1 MSGND
6 GISEEVP
13 VADLADASGRSSEVG
28 EAELARDSGG
38 YGEAA
43 PRRRIGARLRD
54 SFTGYTLVG
63 AILVVIVVLICL
75 FAPLIAGHD
84 PVQQD
89 VRNRLAV
96 PVFEHGGSWSHP
108 LGTDGLGRDLWARIV
123 YGLRTSL
130 LISIPAVAIA
140 ATLGVLIGITAGYFG
155 GVLGAALMRL
165 TDVQMAFPFIILGV
179 TLLSVYSPGPVT
191 LIVVLSLAGWPIY
204 ARIIRSITLVD
215 GRSEYVLAARSMGA
229 SHWRIITRYLLRNMV
244 VSVLILSTLDVAG
257 VIILEALL
265 SFLGL
270 GVQPPGMS
278 LGTVMAD
285 GKDYL
290 LNGVWWITTM
300 PGVMILITLL
310 GLNLLGDGLQSKYAP
325 QLRRRS

>member
-6 GISEEVP
+6 AISEEVLI
-13 VADLADASGRSSEVG
+13 ADLTDASGRPSEVD
-28 EAELARDSGG
+28 EVELGRDSGG
-38 YGEAA
+38 HSEKT
-43 PRRRIGARLRD
+43 RRRRTGARLRD
-54 SFTGYTLVG
+54 SLTGYTLAG
-63 AILVVIVVLICL
+63 AILVVIVVLVCL

-89 VRNRLAV
+89 VKNRLAV
-96 PVFEHGGSWSHP
+96 PAFMQGGNWSHP

-123 YGLRTSL
+123 FGLRTSL

-140 ATLGVLIGITAGYFG
+140 AALGVLIGITAGYFG
-155 GVLGAALMRL
+155 GVFGAALMRL

-191 LIVVLSLAGWPIY
+191 LIAVLSLSAWPVY
-204 ARIIRSITLVD
+204 ARIIRSIALVD
-215 GRSEYVLAARSMGA
+215 GHSEYVLAARSMGA

-244 VSVLILSTLDVAG
+244 VSVLILSTLDVAS

-270 GVQPPGMS
+270 GIQPPGMS
-278 LGTVMAD
+278 LGTVMSD

-290 LNGVWWITTM
+290 SNGVWWITTM

-310 GLNLLGDGLQSKYAP
+310 GLNLLGDGLQSKFDP
-325 QLRRRS
+325 RLRRRS

>member
-1 MSGND
+1 MPGND
-6 GISEEVP
+6 AISEEVLI
-13 VADLADASGRSSEVG
+13 ADLSDATGRPSEVDG
-28 EAELARDSGG
+28 AGLGRDPGGSG
-38 YGEAA
+38 A
-43 PRRRIGARLRD
+43 PARRRRTGARLRE
-54 SFTGYTLVG
+54 SLTSYTLVG
-63 AILVVIVVLICL
+63 AILVAIVLLLCL
-75 FAPLIAGHD
+75 TAPLVAGHN

-89 VRNRLAV
+89 VGNRLQV
-96 PVFEHGGSWSHP
+96 PVFMHGGSWAHP

-140 ATLGVLIGITAGYFG
+140 AILGVLIGITAGYFG

-165 TDVQMAFPFIILGV
+165 TDVQMAFPFIILGI

-191 LIVVLSLAGWPIY
+191 LIVVLSLSAWPIY
-204 ARIIRSITLVD
+204 ARIIRSIALVD

-229 SHWRIITRYLLRNMV
+229 SHWRILTRYLLRNVV
-244 VSVLILSTLDVAG
+244 VSVLILSTLDIAS

-270 GVQPPGMS
+270 GIQPPGMS

-310 GLNLLGDGLQSKYAP
+310 GLNLLGDGLQGKFDP
-325 QLRRRS
+325 RLRRRS